1 MKKPTYPFGSPN
13 QKDIK
18 ISTIHIASSFVQ
30 GKACFMTKFMFDS
43 CHYYWMTYVF
53 AKKWLITLRN
63 ELNKE
68 LREV

>member
-1 MKKPTYPFGSPN
+1 
-13 QKDIK
+13 
-18 ISTIHIASSFVQ
+18 
-30 GKACFMTKFMFDS
+30 MTKFMFDS

-53 AKKWLITLRN
+53 PKKWLITLRN